1 MGTISKRLTNTTGL
15 KVAFIPATNT
25 QGDKFRLTQTN
36 DKKSITINGNLNLEI
51 TDFICGV
58 LDGIDEIESYSI
70 LVDNTQN
77 KYYLFNIDFK
87 GNSFENILSNF
98 KKY

>member
-1 MGTISKRLTNTTGL
+1 MQNSKRLTNTTGL

-51 TDFICGV
+51 IDFISSI
-58 LDGIDEIESYSI
+58 LDKVEVIKSYSVS
-70 LVDNTQN
+70 VDNTQN
-77 KYYLFNIDFK
+77 KYYLFNLDF
-87 GNSFENILSNF
+87 NSQSFENILHNF

>member
-1 MGTISKRLTNTTGL
+1 MTTSKRLTNTTGL

-51 TDFICGV
+51 IDFISSV
-58 LDGIDEIESYSI
+58 LDKIELIESYSI

-87 GNSFENILSNF
+87 GNSFENILENF

>member
-1 MGTISKRLTNTTGL
+1 MTTSKRLTNTTGL

-36 DKKSITINGNLNLEI
+36 DKKSVTINGNLNLEI
-51 TDFICGV
+51 IDFISSV
-58 LDGIDEIESYSI
+58 LDKIELIESYSI

-87 GNSFENILSNF
+87 GNSFENILENF

>member
-1 MGTISKRLTNTTGL
+1 MTTSKRLTNTTGL

-36 DKKSITINGNLNLEI
+36 DKKSISINGNLNLEI

-58 LDGIDEIESYSI
+58 LDGIEEIESYSI

-87 GNSFENILSNF
+87 GQSFENILNNF